1 MTTEKTWHAPVLEE
15 LSIPA
20 GTEGG
25 KLRGIN
31 DDNGADDGT
40 FS

>member
-1 MTTEKTWHAPVLEE
+1 MEKVWKAPTLEE
-15 LSIPA
+15 LSIPD

-25 KLRGIN
+25 VVHGLN

-40 FS
+40 LS